1 MSTSDDEFF
10 RQRGFGQTIGFGIS
24 PAVIVID
31 LICAFTNKELPLG
44 APLEAEI
51 DNTVRVLDKARE
63 ASIPIFYTSVAYDDR
78 DLTDAGIWALK
89 MKGLMTLRSGTAE
102 VEVDPRLGRQSIEPL
117 IVKKYA
123 SAFFGTDLLTRLNS
137 QRIDTLIIT
146 GCTTS
151 GCVRA
156 TAVDGLQNG
165 LRPIVVKEAVG
176 DRSKAAHEQSLF
188 DLQAKYADVMGIDEL
203 VKLL

>member
-1 MSTSDDEFF
+1 MSITDDEFF
-10 RQRGFGQTIGFGIS
+10 RQRGFGQKIGFGVS

-51 DNTVRVLDKARE
+51 ENTVKVLEKARE
-63 ASIPIFYTSVAYDDR
+63 VSLPIFYTSVSYEDR

-89 MKGLMTLRSGTAE
+89 MKGLMTLRAGTPE
-102 VEVDPRLGRQSIEPL
+102 VEVDPRVGRQSNEPL
-117 IVKKYA
+117 IMKKYA

-156 TAVDGLQNG
+156 TAVDCVQNG
-165 LRPIVVKEAVG
+165 IRPIVVKEAVG

-188 DLQAKYADVMGIDEL
+188 DLQAKYADVTGIEEVL
-203 VKLL
+203 GLL

>member
-1 MSTSDDEFF
+1 MSISDDEFF
-10 RQRGFGQTIGFGIS
+10 RLRGFGQKIGFGVS

-44 APLEAEI
+44 APLESEI
-51 DNTVRVLDKARE
+51 ESTVQVLEKARE
-63 ASIPIFYTSVAYDDR
+63 VSRPIFYTSVSYEDR

-89 MKGLMTLRSGTAE
+89 MKGLMTLRAGTPE
-102 VEVDPRLGRQSIEPL
+102 VEVDPRLGRQSNEPL
-117 IVKKYA
+117 IMKKYA

-156 TAVDGLQNG
+156 TAVDCVQNG
-165 LRPIVVKEAVG
+165 IRPIVVREAVG

-188 DLQAKYADVMGIDEL
+188 DLQAKYADVMGIGEVL
-203 VKLL
+203 QLL